1 MRIPRKRK
9 DEGLHEWISRLVND
23 VPIRK
28 LDDEDLKELL
38 HEVSIQSYIVGS
50 NAMSEVIEATIN
62 NRRYDIP

>member
-1 MRIPRKRK
+1 MRIPKKRK
-9 DEGLHEWISRLVND
+9 DEGLHEWTIRLAEE

-38 HEVSIQSYIVGS
+38 HEISIQGYIEGS
-50 NAMSEVIEATIN
+50 NAMSKAIEATLN